1 MTVGLGARTSTFSDT
16 FSIAPQSMVALSFD
30 RKAIQKFYEGSL
42 KATDKDVIVFNRGDG
57 SLLSFAHEF
66 GGGTGSK
73 GPGLRFSMRI
83 VDQDNYFLNSLF
95 SSRYE
100 DYIARTKNALTN
112 ELKEEALDAAKEIRK
127 DQKNSGNPTVESY
140 DIIYERELSDR
151 LRDAVKTNTNFY
163 ITYGIGPNNQYWA
176 GPFLCT
182 LSNGVYE
189 EQDGLVIFNLEF
201 VGSKAIRPT
210 SQTITNSTQAN
221 SVTSEEVLFAE
232 TRWRKET
239 DNSSEFDISFK
250 PKFKTIHQAVE
261 VLINNYCKNV
271 LGYSNVLLCYR
282 DFSKSASVFTEVSGP
297 RATVAS
303 VSSIT
308 AFESL
313 GITAVGSTDAE
324 TFTQIQSLNP
334 ELEGD
339 PLYFNRI
346 NFTLTNDFVEVTD
359 VDTNQPWLYDANNIS
374 IKLAPDGSN
383 QDDAFRPIINLLSN
397 MSDLPNIQELV
408 DPVAVLENDTEII
421 KHFYDT
427 YNGVIP
433 GYITDPDEPILIIGE
448 NALVQHVLYGKPV
461 SDESLISE
469 RMVGSVDTVVKKVYE
484 ARDKTF
490 FQTRKDRK
498 PYVSI
503 FDEEAPVVPEDFALP
518 QEVSSKIR
526 EFNIPVFRMNTQN
539 ANVLSLTANSDA
551 FLIST
556 IGQVSRQLMVS
567 ARKNAATANINLL
580 HSQKQAGEMKTKIE
594 DMLTSAY
601 KLSNVNNAY
610 SVLTQS
616 IVGDPDFQSMAGDL
630 ANLILAPDSALVG
643 PNPLTTGTSSS
654 SLIAYLYNF
663 FKLFSSQHT
672 AIIKTVPH
680 FNFSDTSLLGDNCI
694 LFKNINR
701 SLMGDPS
708 VTNSIYTGVWIITG
722 FKHVISGDDA
732 YSEFSIV
739 KKPFSMEAAK

>member
-30 RKAIQKFYEGSL
+30 RKAIEKFYQGSL
-42 KATDKDVIVFNRGDG
+42 KANDKDIIVFNRGDG

-127 DQKNSGNPTVESY
+127 DQKNSGNSTVESY

-201 VGSKAIRPT
+201 VGSKSIRPT
-210 SQTITNSTQAN
+210 SQTIANSTQAN
-221 SVTSEEVLFAE
+221 SVTSEEVLFATVE
-232 TRWRKET
+232 WQEVGDVNIQFR
-239 DNSSEFDISFK
+239 
-250 PKFKTIHQAVE
+250 PKYKTVHLAVE
-261 VLINNYCKNV
+261 PLINSYCKNV

-282 DFSKSASVFTEVSGP
+282 DFGKGAHEYRNIDGPSVTAE
-297 RATVAS
+297 S

-308 AFESL
+308 EFELL
-313 GITAVGSTDAE
+313 GITAVGSTSSEAYNGPY
-324 TFTQIQSLNP
+324 SLSPDWSQEPVRHN
-334 ELEGD
+334 D
-339 PLYFNRI
+339 VDFAS
-346 NFTLTNDFVEVTD
+346 TNDFIEVAEASPF
-359 VDTNQPWLYDANNIS
+359 PWMYGSNDIS

-383 QDDAFRPIINLLSN
+383 PDDAFRPIMNLLSN
-397 MSDLPNIQELV
+397 ISDLPNIEELV
-408 DPVAVLENDTEII
+408 DPVAVLENDIEIVQNL
-421 KHFYDT
+421 YDT
-427 YNGVIP
+427 YNSIIP
-433 GYITDPDEPILIIGE
+433 EYITDPNEPILIIGE
-448 NALVQHVLYGKPV
+448 NALIQHVVYGKPV

-469 RMVGSVDTVVKKVYE
+469 RMVGPLDTVVKKVYQ
-484 ARDKTF
+484 ARDKNKTF

-567 ARKNAATANINLL
+567 ARKNASTANINLL

-594 DMLTSAY
+594 DMLASAY

-643 PNPLTTGTSSS
+643 PNPLTTGSSSS

>member
-30 RKAIQKFYEGSL
+30 KKAIQKFYQGSL
-42 KATDKDVIVFNRGDG
+42 KATDKDVIVFNKGDG
-57 SLLSFAHEF
+57 TLISFAHEF

-100 DYIARTKNALTN
+100 DYIARTKNALTD
-112 ELKEEALDAAKEIRK
+112 ELKEEAKDAAKETRAE
-127 DQKNSGNPTVESY
+127 QKNSQNPNTIVQSY
-140 DIIYERELSDR
+140 DLLYEQEVSER
-151 LRDAVKTNTNFY
+151 LRRAVKTNTNFY
-163 ITYGIGPNNQYWA
+163 VTYGIGPNNQYWA

-201 VGSKAIRPT
+201 VGSKSIR
-210 SQTITNSTQAN
+210 SVDQTLTNSPQAA
-221 SVTSEEVLFAE
+221 SVTSEDILFAE
-232 TRWRKET
+232 VDWDIEN
-239 DNSSEFDISFK
+239 DINIEFN
-250 PKFKTIHQAVE
+250 PLYKTVHLAVE
-261 VLINNYCKNV
+261 PLINNYCKNV

-282 DFSKSASVFTEVSGP
+282 DFGIGAHYYTPVTGRQS
-297 RATVAS
+297 TVES
-303 VSSIT
+303 VSSIQE
-308 AFESL
+308 FEFL
-313 GITAVGSTDAE
+313 GIQATGSLSEQNIYRGQGLAGGTYTVE
-324 TFTQIQSLNP
+324 LNRVDFAP
-334 ELEGD
+334 
-339 PLYFNRI
+339 N
-346 NFTLTNDFVEVTD
+346 NDFIEVTD
-359 VDTNQPWLYDANNIS
+359 ASYPGTRRTNDIS
-374 IKLAPDGSN
+374 IKLTADGSN
-383 QDDAFRPIINLLSN
+383 PDDAFRPIVNLLSN
-397 MSDLPNIQELV
+397 ISDLPNIEELV
-408 DPVAVLENDTEII
+408 DPVAVLENDVEIVQHI
-421 KHFYDT
+421 YDT
-427 YNGVIP
+427 YNGILP
-433 GYITDPDEPILIIGE
+433 GYITDPNQPVLIIGE
-448 NALVQHVLYGKPV
+448 NALIQHVIYGKPV
-461 SDESLISE
+461 ADESLISE
-469 RMVGSVDTVVKKVYE
+469 KMVGPENTVVKKVYNT
-484 ARDKTF
+484 RDKNKTF
-490 FQTRKDRK
+490 FQSRKDRR

-518 QEVSSKIR
+518 QEVSNKIR

-556 IGQVSRQLMVS
+556 IGQVSRQLMIS
-567 ARKNAATANINLL
+567 ATRNASQTQANLL
-580 HSQKQAGEMKTKIE
+580 HSQKQANQMISKIVGY
-594 DMLTSAY
+594 LSKAY
-601 KLSNVNNAY
+601 QLSNVNNAY
-610 SVLTQS
+610 SVLS
-616 IVGDPDFQSMAGDL
+616 NAIVGDPDFQSMAGDL

-672 AIIKTVPH
+672 AIIRTVPH

-708 VTNSIYTGVWIITG
+708 VTNSIYTGVWVITG

-732 YSEFSIV
+732 YSEFSII
-739 KKPFSMEAAK
+739 KKPFSMEAAN